1 MSWAF
6 EMFQVTEILGSDGPF
21 AQKLDHFSPREQQ
34 LEMADAV
41 QNALE
46 NESMLVVEAGTGTG
60 KTFAYLVPALL
71 SGQKV
76 IVSTGTKNLQDQ
88 LFHRDIP
95 KVCEILK
102 LPVKSAL
109 LKGRANY
116 LCKYRLDIA
125 LTEGKL
131 NSRRQASYLQKVR
144 QWSGRTESGDIAEIQ
159 GVPEDSIIWSM
170 VTSTVD
176 NCLGTDCLDYADCHV
191 MQSRRLAQEA
201 DLIVINHHLL
211 FADMSLKEGGHG
223 ELLPGANA
231 FIIDEAHTLSDV
243 ATQFFGISLSGRQL
257 KELCKDTR
265 TEHLAECGDMSDLS
279 KACDQLD
286 KAVNDF
292 RLSLGND
299 TGRRSWSQIK
309 NKADIKIALEEIQNR
324 LSELVQWL
332 EHAAVRSKG
341 LENCWRRAQ
350 DFVSRLNLLTE
361 KEDDNFIQWLDVH
374 KRSFVFHL
382 TPLDIADS
390 FQAQVQAYPCA
401 WVFTSATLAIK
412 NSFAH
417 FTQRLGIEDSKTL
430 QLDSPFDYAA
440 NAMLVAPQ
448 EMPDPNSNL
457 FTKSVVDYA
466 IPLIEACRGRTF
478 LLFTSYRALREAEDL
493 LRGRLDYPMFVQG
506 DSPRDLLLDSFRE
519 SGNAVLLGTSSFWEG
534 VDVRGDALSLVIIDK
549 LPFASPGDPVLQ
561 ARIDQIK
568 KNGQNAFFDFQL
580 PNAVITLKQGAGRL
594 IRDVTD
600 KGVMVICDPRMTGK
614 AYGKV
619 FVNSLPP
626 MKRVIDTTKV
636 INFLKA
642 L

>member
-1 MSWAF
+1 
-6 EMFQVTEILGSDGPF
+6 MFKVTEILGSDGPF

-34 LEMADAV
+34 LEMANAV

-71 SGQKV
+71 SGLKV

-102 LPVKSAL
+102 LPVKTAL

-116 LCKYRLDIA
+116 LCQYRLGIA
-125 LTEGKL
+125 LSEAKL
-131 NSRRQASYLQKVR
+131 SSRRQASYLQKVR
-144 QWSGRTESGDIAEIQ
+144 QWSGRTESGDIGEIQ
-159 GVPEDSIIWSM
+159 GVPEDSMIWSM
-170 VTSTVD
+170 VTSTMD
-176 NCLGTDCLDYADCHV
+176 NCLGSDCPDYSDCFV
-191 MQSRRLAQEA
+191 MRSRRLAQEA

-265 TEHLAECGDMSDLS
+265 TEHLSEGGDMSDLA

-286 KAVNDF
+286 KATNDF
-292 RLSLGND
+292 RLTLGND
-299 TGRRSWSQIK
+299 MGRRAWNQIK
-309 NKADIKIALEEIQNR
+309 NKADIKQALADIHIR
-324 LSELVQWL
+324 LDELTQWL

-350 DFVSRLNLLTE
+350 DFVARLSLLTE
-361 KEDDNFIQWLDVH
+361 KDDDEFIQWLDVH

-382 TPLDIADS
+382 TPLNIADS

-401 WVFTSATLAIK
+401 WIFTSATLAIK
-412 NSFAH
+412 NSFSH
-417 FTQRLGIEDSKTL
+417 FTQRLGIENSRTL

-448 EMPDPNSNL
+448 QMPDPNSHQ
-457 FTKSVVDYA
+457 FTQSVVDYA
-466 IPLIEACRGRTF
+466 IPLIEACRGRAF

-519 SGNAVLLGTSSFWEG
+519 SGHAVLLGTSSFWEG

-561 ARIDQIK
+561 ARIEQIK

-626 MKRVIDTTKV
+626 MKRVIDKNKV
-636 INFLKA
+636 IDFLKA

>member
-1 MSWAF
+1 
-6 EMFQVTEILGSDGPF
+6 MFQVTEILGSDGPF

-71 SGQKV
+71 SNQKV

-116 LCKYRLDIA
+116 LCKYRLHIA
-125 LTEGKL
+125 LSEGKL
-131 NSRRQASYLQKVR
+131 NSRRQVSYLQKIR

-159 GVPEDSIIWSM
+159 GVPEDSVIWSM

-176 NCLGTDCLDYADCHV
+176 NCLGTDCPDYSDCHV

-265 TEHLAECGDMSDLS
+265 TEHLAEGGDMSDLS

-309 NKADIKIALEEIQNR
+309 NKADIKTALKEIQNC
-324 LSELVQWL
+324 LSELAQWL

-341 LENCWRRAQ
+341 LENCWRRSQ

-412 NSFAH
+412 NSFSH
-417 FTQRLGIEDSKTL
+417 FTHRLGIEDSETL
-430 QLDSPFDYAA
+430 QLDSPFDYAT

-519 SGNAVLLGTSSFWEG
+519 AGNAVLLGTSSFWEG